1 MRRLV
6 RLRIFSQVLFFCL
19 FVWLIFTTQYRY
31 DKNSESVSGWL
42 KLFFDLNPLNL
53 IGIAGAAG
61 IIYKTLVLGIMLIVL
76 TIVFGRF
83 FCGWVCPLGSLN
95 NFFSAF
101 KHENAG
107 KSLLTR
113 NIYKP
118 YQKLKYYLLF
128 FFAGMAILGSLQT
141 GLLDPIS
148 LLARSIGLVVFPALF
163 LLLRLIFGWFLD
175 SGVALLAAV
184 GDGLYRFSEMLF
196 LPQKQPLYNG
206 VFWLALILAAVI
218 VGNRLYT
225 RFWCRAL
232 CPLGALLGI
241 FAGFSIFGLKK
252 DEPKCDDCGK
262 CLLRCQGGDNPHRQ
276 LPHHR
281 SECHL
286 CLNCLEACPN
296 GALSF
301 GFSAGDSSLIKGPD
315 LSRRKLILGVVAGAA
330 AVPVLRS
337 GLDRSRHENQS
348 LIRPPGALTE
358 SEFVA
363 RCIRCGQCMKI
374 CPTNALHPAILE
386 AGWEGIFSPVL
397 IPAIGYCEHTCVLCG
412 QSCPTGAIRPLSQ
425 NEKTGD
431 RQIPPVRIGTAFID
445 RGRCLPWALGKEC
458 IVCEEW
464 CPTSPKAI
472 RLEPVEQTWPDGR
485 NVKLRRPYIIPE
497 ECIGCGA
504 CEYACP
510 VQGDKAVYV
519 RSVGES
525 RNPKNEMLLHRPK
538 RQ

>member
-6 RLRIFSQVLFFCL
+6 KLRIFTQALFFCF
-19 FVWLIFTTQYRY
+19 FVWLIFTTQYSY
-31 DKNSESVSGWL
+31 DRNSAEASGWL

-53 IGIAGAAG
+53 IGVAVTAG
-61 IIYKTLVLGIMLIVL
+61 IIYKTLALGFILVVL
-76 TIVFGRF
+76 TIIFGRF

-95 NFFSAF
+95 NFFSSF
-101 KHENAG
+101 KPESSG

-118 YQKLKYYLLF
+118 YQKLKYYFLF
-128 FFAGMAILGSLQT
+128 FFAGTAILGSLQT

-148 LLARSIGLVVFPALF
+148 LIARSIGLVVFPAMF
-163 LLLRLIFGWFLD
+163 LLLRMLFGWFFD
-175 SGVALLAAV
+175 SGVAVLAFF
-184 GDGLYRFSEMLF
+184 GDRLFRLSEALF

-206 VFWLALILAAVI
+206 IFWLALILAVVI
-218 VGNRLYT
+218 AGNRLYT
-225 RFWCRAL
+225 RFWCRAV

-252 DEPKCDDCGK
+252 DVSKCDDCGK
-262 CLLRCQGGDNPHRQ
+262 CLLRCQGADNPHRQ
-276 LPHHR
+276 LPHRR
-281 SECHL
+281 SECHV

-296 GALSF
+296 DALSF
-301 GFSAGDSSLIKGPD
+301 GFFAVDSPVIKGPD
-315 LSRRKLILGVVAGAA
+315 LSRRKLIFSGIAGAA
-330 AVPVLRS
+330 AIPILRS
-337 GLDRSRHENQS
+337 GLDKSRHINQS
-348 LIRPPGALTE
+348 LIRPPGALPETE
-358 SEFVA
+358 FLA

-397 IPAIGYCEHTCVLCG
+397 IPAIGYCEHTCILCG
-412 QSCPTGAIRPLSQ
+412 HSCPTGAIKQLTQ
-425 NEKTGD
+425 IEKTGNEE
-431 RQIPPVRIGTAFID
+431 IPPVRIGTAFID
-445 RGRCLPWALGKEC
+445 RGRCLPWAFGKEC

-472 RLEPVEQTWPDGR
+472 RLEPVEQIWPDGR
-485 NVKLRRPYIIPE
+485 QVKLRRPYVIAE

-510 VQGDKAVYV
+510 VQGDKAIYV
-519 RSVGES
+519 SSVGES
-525 RNPKNEMLLHRPK
+525 RNPKNEMLMHRP
-538 RQ
+538 RYQ